1 MDPVAVSLIV
11 KAMYALGAA
20 FAMGF
25 GAVGPGVGMGMGA
38 ATAVEGMGRQPRTS
52 PDLFRVMLIGQ
63 GATSTPPT
71 FALVVAIVLL
81 FGTGEGTAL
90 IQGFA
95 GLGAGISIGAAS
107 FASGVGSAFPAAQAA
122 EAIARQP
129 YLRRPF
135 TTLMLIGQAISQT
148 PLIFALLVSFML
160 IFTVNPDPNAGLV
173 EYITVLSAGIC
184 MGFGSMGPSVGSG
197 IAGESAI
204 LGIRYHR
211 DPESAVGYLTR
222 VMLLGQAVAQS
233 TSIYALVVA
242 LVLLVTLKA
251 GM

>member
-20 FAMGF
+20 FAVGF
-25 GAVGPGVGMGMGA
+25 GAVGPGIGMGMGA

-52 PDLFRVMLIGQ
+52 SDLFRIMLIGQ

-71 FALVVAIVLL
+71 FALVVGILLL
-81 FGTGEGTAL
+81 FGAGEGTAL

-107 FASGVGSAFPAAQAA
+107 FASGIGSALPAAQAC

-129 YLRRPF
+129 HLRRPF

-148 PLIFALLVSFML
+148 PLIFGLLVSFML
-160 IFTVNPDPNAGLV
+160 IFSISPNPDAGLV
-173 EYITVLSAGIC
+173 DYVTVLAAGIC
-184 MGFGSMGPSVGSG
+184 MGFGAMGPSVGSG
-197 IAGESAI
+197 MAAESAI
-204 LGIRYHR
+204 MGIRYHR
-211 DPESAVGYLTR
+211 DPEQAVGLLTR

-233 TSIYALVVA
+233 TSIYALVIA
-242 LVLLVTLKA
+242 LVMLMLV
-251 GM
+251 

>member
-11 KAMYALGAA
+11 KAMYAIGAA

-38 ATAVEGMGRQPRTS
+38 ATAVEGMGRQPKTS
-52 PDLFRVMLIGQ
+52 SDLFRVMLIGQ

-107 FASGVGSAFPAAQAA
+107 FASGIGSAFPAAQAA

-197 IAGESAI
+197 LAGESAL

-251 GM
+251 GI

>member
-1 MDPVAVSLIV
+1 LDPVAVSLIV

-20 FAMGF
+20 FAVGF
-25 GAVGPGVGMGMGA
+25 GAIGPGIGMGMGA
-38 ATAVEGMGRQPRTS
+38 ATAVEGMGRQPS
-52 PDLFRVMLIGQ
+52 ASSDLFRVMLIGQ

-71 FALVVAIVLL
+71 FALVVGILLL

-107 FASGVGSAFPAAQAA
+107 FASGIGSALPAAQAG

-129 YLRRPF
+129 HLRRPF

-148 PLIFALLVSFML
+148 PLIFGLLVSFML
-160 IFTVNPDPNAGLV
+160 IFTVSPNPDAGLV

-184 MGFGSMGPSVGSG
+184 MGFGAMGPSVGSG

-211 DPESAVGYLTR
+211 DPESAVGLLTR

-233 TSIYALVVA
+233 TSIYALVIA
-242 LVLLVTLKA
+242 LVMLMMV
-251 GM
+251 

>member
-1 MDPVAVSLIV
+1 LDPVAVSLIV